1 MAESPLPVQ
10 PRPSASLVIGRDGP
24 AGWEIFMA
32 RRHNDTAFAGGALV
46 FPGGALEAGDETG
59 AVGEAGAGDETAA
72 VGEAGAVDWLHAHR
86 LAAIRE
92 TFEEVGI
99 LYARHADGT
108 WPAAALLATLG
119 EARAALAGG
128 QIAFAELLARHGL
141 RPALDALTPF
151 AHWITPPER
160 PKRFDTRFFLAALP
174 PGQDGVHDG
183 GELVDSFWAPPDR
196 VVALG
201 MTGACLVMR
210 ATEVN
215 CRRLAGY
222 ASCAEAIA
230 DFRAHP
236 HTLVTPSYF
245 AAGGIRYFSVPA
257 RGGRGVLTLPAKVAS
272 PTPS

>member
-1 MAESPLPVQ
+1 MAESPQPVQ

-46 FPGGALEAGDETG
+46 FPGGALEAGDE
-59 AVGEAGAGDETAA
+59 
-72 VGEAGAVDWLHAHR
+72 AGAVDWLHAHQ

-108 WPAAALLATLG
+108 WPATALSARLA
-119 EARAALAGG
+119 EARKVLARGELD
-128 QIAFAELLARHGL
+128 FAELLASHGL
-141 RPALDALTPF
+141 QPALDALTPF

-160 PKRFDTRFFLAALP
+160 PKRFDTRFFLAVVP
-174 PGQDGVHDG
+174 SGQDGVHDG
-183 GELVDSFWAPPDR
+183 SELVDSFWAPPAR

-201 MTGACLVMR
+201 MSGECLVMR

-245 AAGGIRYFSVPA
+245 AAGGTRYFSVPA
-257 RGGRGVLTLPAKVAS
+257 RGGRGVLTLPAKVAP